1 MYIPEFRDFLN
12 KEVTQCQDDLME
24 VLIKNTS
31 SKREFQMV
39 NNINDHPFFIHLIT
53 IYQC

>member
-1 MYIPEFRDFLN
+1 MYIPEFGDFLN
-12 KEVTQCQDDLME
+12 KEVTQCQDNLME

-31 SKREFQMV
+31 SNGNFKWS
-39 NNINDHPFFIHLIT
+39 INDHPFFIHLIT